1 MQTIGI
7 TTAWRSLPPR
17 QRLAVSLGHVAS
29 LGIGG
34 VLAHRH
40 CSVLLGAAGAA
51 VGVLIGLAATVDL
64 ASARLP
70 NRLVG
75 AAAAATVVEIASDV
89 ASDVASALA
98 GVALVVAVVVVA
110 RMVGV
115 VGFGGGDIKLA
126 LVVGASTGV
135 PIPAFAGVATAIA
148 AASCLLSGS
157 VSGRRTVAFGPCLWL
172 GWVIAKSSTILTA
185 ATIRGTG
192 ADLYH
197 LSGVASAELLQRA
210 FTLGGGI

>member
-1 MQTIGI
+1 MQTISI
-7 TTAWRSLPPR
+7 VAAWRSLPPR
-17 QRLAVSLGHVAS
+17 QCLAVSVGHVAS

-34 VLAHRH
+34 VLADRH
-40 CSVLLGAAGAA
+40 SSVLFGAVGAA

-70 NRLVG
+70 NRLAG
-75 AAAAATVVEIASDV
+75 AAAVATVVEIASDV
-89 ASDVASALA
+89 TSAL
-98 GVALVVAVVVVA
+98 GGIALVVAVVGVA

-135 PIPAFAGVATAIA
+135 PIPAFAGVAIAIA
-148 AASCLLSGS
+148 AASCLLSGTL
-157 VSGRRTVAFGPCLWL
+157 SGRRTVAFGPCLWL
-172 GWVIAKSSTILTA
+172 GWGIAKSSTILTA
-185 ATIRGTG
+185 ATFRGTG
-192 ADLYH
+192 ADPYH
-197 LSGVASAELLQRA
+197 LTGVASAELLQRA